1 LEISTACG
9 EKGTAVFQRELR
21 AAGANEFCDFLDE
34 AQLAAAYLH
43 FELLEH
49 LPISQLVRYAAS
61 PRIASDALAGMAQ
74 GVADEFALEREA
86 SEGEEDVSINV
97 QVGSN

>member
-43 FELLEH
+43 FEL
-49 LPISQLVRYAAS
+49 
-61 PRIASDALAGMAQ
+61 
-74 GVADEFALEREA
+74 RE
-86 SEGEEDVSINV
+86 
-97 QVGSN
+97 